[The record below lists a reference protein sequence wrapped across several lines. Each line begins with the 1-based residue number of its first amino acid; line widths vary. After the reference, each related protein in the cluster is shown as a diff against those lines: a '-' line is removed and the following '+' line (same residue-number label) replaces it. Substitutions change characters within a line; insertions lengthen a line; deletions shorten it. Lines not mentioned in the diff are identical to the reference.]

1 MCTCSIWAECNREKR
16 EQEGGAACGWRPFC
30 FWGWQRRCGWL
41 EFGAM
46 RSIRPRLFCAGVAVV
61 WFLAGV
67 QGYAALPK
75 ATSQS
80 TITVSG
86 PGLANGTYAPNQVNA
101 EWFVTATDAHAT
113 LHMDTG
119 YGTKP
124 RVVLELEWDGKG
136 PVQRIDGAAQHSNA
150 PGGAGFYLQVDDAM
164 AQPEKADVVT
174 VTVSAM
180 DAGTLTATVLGT
192 ARTGAG
198 PVRVTGTIRLT
209 RAVAARGA
217 KTTEAAGG
225 TFEGCDPVIHDKLAG
240 AEGRSP
246 TECEVKYDLHVRQAL
261 ARALAP
267 VVQELTAE
275 HWSETTKPAMG
286 PVTVMARHTEGHP
299 YAIDNAVGARFR
311 MVLDAG
317 AGGGDSSQAQQA
329 RYQRMAELMK
339 DMAKNQKEIEA
350 LSHEAAGSAAES
362 RVEVAVHTNAAS
374 MGVANFNLHHTVS
387 ALPGGGV
394 VVWVEEAQAETGGGE
409 DAASGEMWVLLGPW
423 GQPVAKA
430 LGDGGEQVS
439 AKATLSASRPV
450 MATQTVV
457 VTIRASQGL
466 AQRVIQRVDWG
477 VVRGL
482 MAER

>member
-1 MCTCSIWAECNREKR
+1 M
-16 EQEGGAACGWRPFC
+16 
-30 FWGWQRRCGWL
+30 
-41 EFGAM
+41 
-46 RSIRPRLFCAGVAVV
+46 V
-61 WFLAGV
+61 WFVAGV
-67 QGYAALPK
+67 QGNAALPK

-101 EWFVTATDAHAT
+101 DWFVTATDAHAT

-136 PVQRIDGAAQHSNA
+136 PVQRIDGATQHSNA

-164 AQPEKADVVT
+164 AQPEKTDVIT

-180 DAGTLTATVLGT
+180 DAGTLTATLQGT

-198 PVRVTGTIRLT
+198 PLRVTGTIRLT
-209 RAVAARGA
+209 RAVAAPGV
-217 KTTEAAGG
+217 AASG

-267 VVQELTAE
+267 VVQELTAQR
-275 HWSETTKPAMG
+275 WTETTKPAMG

-317 AGGGDSSQAQQA
+317 SGGAASQQSQEA

-350 LSHEAAGSAAES
+350 LSHEAAGGAAAS

-409 DAASGEMWVLLGPW
+409 DAASGEMLVLLGPW

-457 VTIRASQGL
+457 VTMRASQGL
-466 AQRVIQRVDWG
+466 AQKVVERVDWG
-477 VVRGL
+477 AVRGL